1 MHSIVMG
8 RIAMLSLP
16 SASVMTTGRL
26 TTASRSRIATCGW
39 LMIGVAASA
48 PYWPG
53 FVIVN
58 VPPRTSSGCSSRSRA
73 RRGRGAGGGAGG
85 VADAAAE
92 PLVGEVLRVADD
104 RHDEPVVGER
114 DGDAEVD
121 LVVAGEGVALEPR
134 VEVGE
139 LAQRLDDAAR
149 DDRQRRRPDRGPAAL
164 DRAHVA
170 LDDRR
175 AVGGDLERA
184 LHVLAD
190 RLAHTRERLT
200 HPPPPRRP
208 GRRGGG

>member
-1 MHSIVMG
+1 MHSIVIG

-58 VPPRTSSGCSSRSRA
+58 VPPRTSSGWSARSRA
-73 RRGRGAGGGAGG
+73 RRAGARMRRPRPPSGRACAARATGTKSPSPSRG
-85 VADAAAE
+85 AAAE

-104 RHDEPVVGER
+104 RHDEPVLVER

-121 LVVAGEGVALEPR
+121 PIVARERVALEPG

-149 DDRQRRRPDRGPAAL
+149 DDRQRGRPDRGPAAL

-170 LDDRR
+170 L
-175 AVGGDLERA
+175 
-184 LHVLAD
+184 
-190 RLAHTRERLT
+190 
-200 HPPPPRRP
+200 
-208 GRRGGG
+208 